1 VKMNSNPL
9 VSIIT
14 IFLNA
19 EMFIQEAIDSAIA
32 QTYDRWELLLVD
44 DGSSDG
50 STQIAQLY
58 AEQYPNQIRYLEHER
73 HRNLGM
79 STSRNLGIY
88 HAKGTYISFLDA
100 DDLWLPDKLTQQVA
114 ILESQSEATFLCSPA
129 KWWYSWAA
137 NSADN
142 PQDFLQKW
150 AIPLN
155 IVVQPPDLLLLFLQD
170 DWASLCDLLIRRATI
185 EKVGGYEASFR
196 GMYEDQVFHA
206 KLCLQF
212 PAFVTQQCWYWYR
225 QHPSACTALAH
236 QAKQM
241 REARSK
247 FLNWL
252 ETYLLQ
258 EGFNHIEVWRTEV
271 WRTEVWQIVQQEI
284 WPFRHPFLFRVS
296 VRLQML
302 LRAIQ
307 GSVNTGNM
315 ARIGAKETL

>member
-1 VKMNSNPL
+1 MHSNPL

-32 QTYDRWELLLVD
+32 QTYDCWELLLAD

-50 STQIAQLY
+50 STRIAQQY
-58 AEQYPNQIRYLEHER
+58 AERYPNRIRYLEHDH

-79 STSRNLGIY
+79 SASRNIGIK
-88 HAKGTYISFLDA
+88 HAKGKYISFLDA
-100 DDLWLPDKLTQQVA
+100 DDLWLPDKLTQQVS
-114 ILESQSEATFLCSPA
+114 ILESQSETTFLCSPA
-129 KWWYSWAA
+129 KWWYGWTE
-137 NSADN
+137 NEEDR
-142 PQDFLQKW
+142 QRDFVQKW
-150 AIPLN
+150 KIQLN
-155 IVVQPPDLLLLFLQD
+155 AVVQPPDLLLLFLQD
-170 DWASLCDLLIRRATI
+170 DWASLCDLLVRREAI
-185 EKVGGYEASFR
+185 EQIGGYEASFR

-212 PAFVTQQCWYWYR
+212 PAFVTSQCWYWYR
-225 QHPSACTALAH
+225 QHPTACTALSH

-241 REARSK
+241 RGSRAK

-252 ETYLLQ
+252 EAYLTQ
-258 EGFNHIEVWRTEV
+258 QGSKHTEV
-271 WRTEVWQIVQQEI
+271 WHSEVWQIVQQEI

-296 VRLQML
+296 VRWQML

-307 GSVNTGNM
+307 GLGPVGNM
-315 ARIGAKETL
+315 EESMGAKETP